1 VHFANRSFIFVPETK
16 SIMIQRIQT
25 LFLIGIAVCMGLMLN
40 FTIWAE
46 NNVDGTEQMVL
57 NAFESKK
64 VALPYDAAVAP
75 LASQSNIYIAGLAI
89 LAALVAIYS
98 IFQFKNRL
106 SQMKLGALNS
116 LLMAATLGLSY
127 YNIYLFEP
135 AFSPQTQGSFLG
147 GFFLPAIAMV
157 LNMMSNR
164 FIRKDE
170 KLVKSVD
177 RIR

>member
-1 VHFANRSFIFVPETK
+1 MHFANRSFIFALETK
-16 SIMIQRIQT
+16 LTMIQRIQT
-25 LFLIGIAVCMGLMLN
+25 LFLIGIAVCMGLMLY
-40 FTIWAE
+40 FPIWAE
-46 NNVDGTEQMVL
+46 NNADGTEQMVL
-57 NAFESKK
+57 TAFKSEKI
-64 VALPYDAAVAP
+64 ALPYDATVGP
-75 LASQSNIYIAGLAI
+75 LVSQSNIYIAGLAI
-89 LAALVAIYS
+89 LAVLVAIYS

-116 LLMAATLGLSY
+116 LLMAAALGLSY
-127 YNIYLFEP
+127 YNIYLLEP
-135 AFSPQTQGSFLG
+135 TFSPLTQGSFLG
-147 GFFLPAIAMV
+147 GFFLPAIAMI

>member
-1 VHFANRSFIFVPETK
+1 MHFVNRSIIFALETK
-16 SIMIQRIQT
+16 LIMIQRIQT
-25 LFLIGIAVCMGLMLN
+25 LFLIGIAVCMGLMLY
-40 FTIWAE
+40 FPIWAE
-46 NNVDGTEQMVL
+46 NNADGTEQMVIT
-57 NAFESKK
+57 AFKSNK
-64 VALPYDAAVAP
+64 VAVPYDATVAP

-116 LLMAATLGLSY
+116 LLMAAALGLSY
-127 YNIYLFEP
+127 YNIYLLEP
-135 AFSPQTQGSFLG
+135 TFSPQTQGSFLG